1 MSFSKNALGVIKQLA
16 PTIATALGGPFAGLA
31 LNVLAEK
38 IGLDPDKVEA
48 AVLGG
53 DPDLLMKV
61 KESEHDFKLKMKELG
76 LREEELHQ
84 KDRADARALAIAKG
98 MVPQVTLS
106 VVFVVGYFLILAQL
120 ITGNWMPPEGAGEL
134 LAGLVGVL
142 TAGVIKVMD
151 FWFGSSAGSKAK
163 TEAMAAGMM

>member
-1 MSFSKNALGVIKQLA
+1 MSFSKSALSIVKQLA
-16 PTIATALGGPFAGLA
+16 PTVATALGGPFAGLA

-38 IGLDPDKVEA
+38 IGIDPDKVEA
-48 AVLGG
+48 AVMGG
-53 DPDLLMKV
+53 DPELLMKV
-61 KESEHDFKLKMKELG
+61 KDSEHDFKLKMKELG

-84 KDRADARALAIAKG
+84 KDRADARALAVAKG

-106 VVFVVGYFLILAQL
+106 VVFVVGYFLILSQL
-120 ITGNWMPPEGAGEL
+120 VMGRWEPPSGSEEL

-163 TEAMAAGMM
+163 SDAIAAGMM